1 MCLQV
6 IPVGNFVAFR
16 HIDWEPPLIGEVLK
30 DKEEHVTI
38 HWWAQ
43 GLYRTWKACYRE
55 ESAPWTEE
63 IAKSDIVHVFTMK
76 QNGTF
81 IKMPITLIKQ

>member
-1 MCLQV
+1 M
-6 IPVGNFVAFR
+6 AFR

-43 GLYRTWKACYRE
+43 GLYHTWKACYRE

-76 QNGTF
+76 QNGT
-81 IKMPITLIKQ
+81 LILLRCQLP